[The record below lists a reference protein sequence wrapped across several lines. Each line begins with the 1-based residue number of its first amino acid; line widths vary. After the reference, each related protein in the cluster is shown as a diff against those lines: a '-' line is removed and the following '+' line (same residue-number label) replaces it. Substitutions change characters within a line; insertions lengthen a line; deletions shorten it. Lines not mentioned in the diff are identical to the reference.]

1 MVLVV
6 TWFRKRKRLLCLA
19 GCSDKVL
26 LGKVQQSA
34 VAGTWPLCV
43 LGHVHSAAADCVRLN
58 GAENR
63 PPAGTSELSRVE
75 TLKMSS
81 KRGAQRCG
89 GLSLGKERTG
99 PAWEVFC
106 VLNLDD
112 LTQPPAGS
120 ALCPRLARRR
130 AEPRT
135 GEWLLS
141 HPVPKTARE
150 PGPFHRAAQ
159 TSVVW
164 MWPPDAW
171 SGCPVFQCVQAPSP
185 LRGPDLPKVL
195 TLLEARHGLYV
206 EGF

>member
-1 MVLVV
+1 MHEKPKTRPVGSGGLAQAGTRFTNPDPQARPPLRRVRLRACSVLVV

-26 LGKVQQSA
+26 LGKVQHSA

-43 LGHVHSAAADCVRLN
+43 LGHVHSAAADCVRLS
-58 GAENR
+58 GAEENR

-112 LTQPPAGS
+112 LTQPPAGVSSVS
-120 ALCPRLARRR
+120 A
-130 AEPRT
+130 PRT
-135 GEWLLS
+135 APCGAQDGR
-141 HPVPKTARE
+141 V
-150 PGPFHRAAQ
+150 AA
-159 TSVVW
+159 
-164 MWPPDAW
+164 
-171 SGCPVFQCVQAPSP
+171 
-185 LRGPDLPKVL
+185 
-195 TLLEARHGLYV
+195 
-206 EGF
+206 